1 MKRERYFSVDV
12 ESSGP
17 IPSEYSMLSI
27 GACVVGKPAEAFYAE
42 LKPISSRFV
51 PAALKVSGFNLS
63 MLRRNGEA
71 PKKAM
76 KSFRAWIEKA
86 SGSFKPVFVGFNACY
101 DWQFVN
107 WYLERFT
114 DGNPFGFAGLDI
126 KSYYMGFS
134 GKHWSETTSSQLP
147 PEFQPDQPQTHNAL
161 DDARSQASIFAKL
174 LRQAEHKSN
183 DLKTRAGK

>member
-27 GACVVGKPAEAFYAE
+27 GACVVGNPTECFYAE
-42 LKPISSRFV
+42 LKPISEKFV
-51 PAALKVSGFNLS
+51 PAALEVSGLDLDK
-63 MLRRNGEA
+63 LRRNGE
-71 PKKAM
+71 PPEQTM

-86 SGSFKPVFVGFNACY
+86 AGPCKPVFVGFNACY

-107 WYLERFT
+107 WYLERFAG
-114 DGNPFGFAGLDI
+114 GNPFGFAGLDI

-134 GKHWSETTSSQLP
+134 GKHWSETTSGQLP

-161 DDARSQASIFAKL
+161 DDARAQASIFAKL
-174 LRQAEHKSN
+174 LRQARHN
-183 DLKTRAGK
+183 TR